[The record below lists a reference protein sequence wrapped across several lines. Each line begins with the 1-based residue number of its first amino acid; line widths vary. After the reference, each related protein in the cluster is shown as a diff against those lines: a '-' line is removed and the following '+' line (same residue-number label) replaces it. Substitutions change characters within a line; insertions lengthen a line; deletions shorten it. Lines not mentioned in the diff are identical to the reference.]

1 MKKDYFG
8 IFVTHRRWLVNA
20 VVEITVQFFLF
31 LLESELFVCF
41 VQLFTARK
49 TVLTQKNPLWWKL
62 FISRYFK
69 ITCNKIM
76 SRKLKETSPFS
87 LSRYKKWEILF
98 IATPSLED
106 NFLLK
111 TTFLLQMRQ
120 TFLPSTMLK
129 TQHGY
134 SEADALFQRKSEA

>member
-1 MKKDYFG
+1 M
-8 IFVTHRRWLVNA
+8 V
-20 VVEITVQFFLF
+20 
-31 LLESELFVCF
+31 SERSSRNNCAILFVSSWEWTFC
-41 VQLFTARK
+41 LFRATIHC
-49 TVLTQKNPLWWKL
+49 QKNGFNSKKPLWWKL

-69 ITCNKIM
+69 ITYNKIM

-87 LSRYKKWEILF
+87 LSRYNKWEILF